1 MRQRVMIAMA
11 MACRPK
17 VILAD
22 EPTTALDVTIQ
33 AQILALLNEL
43 KAESG
48 MSILFITHNLGVVAA
63 MADRVAVMYAGDIVE
78 IAAVNDLFARPTHP
92 YTEALLRSIPRTD
105 RDTDQAAHHPGRRAA
120 HQPDAAGLPLR
131 RALRA
136 GARHL
141 PHEDAA
147 ARPIAAGR
155 QPCRRCW
162 VRGATTLPCWRRKPV
177 PETLLSVRD
186 LKKFF
191 HVRRGFPNPKT
202 VTVRALDGISFDV
215 ARGQAFGLVGESGC
229 GKSTA
234 GRSVLR
240 LVEPDA
246 GSIVFDGEDIATAGS
261 ARMRELRKRMQI
273 IFQDPYSSLNP
284 RMRVGK
290 ALAEP
295 LLVHGLFGR
304 KEAEERVRD
313 LLEEVG
319 LPRDAGIRFPHEF
332 SGGQRQRIGIARA
345 LTLEPEL
352 IIADE
357 AVSALDVSIQ
367 SQILMLL
374 RSLQESHNLSFIF
387 ISHDLGVVR

>member
-1 MRQRVMIAMA
+1 M
-11 MACRPK
+11 
-17 VILAD
+17 
-22 EPTTALDVTIQ
+22 
-33 AQILALLNEL
+33 
-43 KAESG
+43 
-48 MSILFITHNLGVVAA
+48 
-63 MADRVAVMYAGDIVE
+63 
-78 IAAVNDLFARPTHP
+78 
-92 YTEALLRSIPRTD
+92 
-105 RDTDQAAHHPGRRAA
+105 
-120 HQPDAAGLPLR
+120 PD
-131 RALRA
+131 
-136 GARHL
+136 
-141 PHEDAA
+141 
-147 ARPIAAGR
+147 
-155 QPCRRCW
+155 
-162 VRGATTLPCWRRKPV
+162 
-177 PETLLSVRD
+177 TLLSVRD

-202 VTVRALDGISFDV
+202 MTVRALDGISFDV
-215 ARGQAFGLVGESGC
+215 EQGQAFGLVGESGC

-240 LVEPDA
+240 LVEPDS
-246 GSIVFDGEDIATAGS
+246 GSIVFDGENIVKAGRS
-261 ARMRELRKRMQI
+261 RMRELRKRLQI

-295 LLVHGLFGR
+295 LLVHGLNSR
-304 KEAEERVRD
+304 KDVDERVRG

-332 SGGQRQRIGIARA
+332 SGGQRQRIVIARA

-374 RSLQESHNLSFIF
+374 RRLQEDHELSFIF
-387 ISHDLGVVR
+387 ISHDLGVVRYFCQVMAVMYLGRIVEKGPIPDIFEEPLHPYTVVLRDASPVPDPAARKGFERIEGEVPSAVNPPSGCHFHPRCPHAMDICRQVYPEWTRIDARRSVACHLYSEGSSERRPAGAVGNAPDRSERP